1 MKIRSKK
8 LINQI
13 FYLYNIVSSN
23 NMIIENVLNYNFE
36 NIIDCVSP
44 EEQEVCKIFDELI
57 FKLDV
62 EIGEAEIENRDID
75 KRLIKCVIDKILERI
90 DYYKYFIEI
99 DLSQYSPILRMTIKE
114 YIDVYQ
120 NLKPDFSI
128 KLSSIVQDGIEL
140 FGLNDITIIDFIRQ
154 VSIELKKSNIVL
166 FKDRFRYDNIEH
178 SLNDWE
184 NGKSNIGWIF
194 KYGEIKK

>member
-23 NMIIENVLNYNFE
+23 NMIIEDVLNYNFE

-57 FKLDV
+57 FKIDV
-62 EIGEAEIENRDID
+62 EIGESEIENRDID
-75 KRLIKCVIDKILERI
+75 KKLIKHVIDKILERI
-90 DYYKYFIEI
+90 NYYKYFIEI
-99 DLSQYSPILRMTIKE
+99 DLSQYSPILNMTIKE

-128 KLSSIVQDGIEL
+128 KLSGIIQDGINL

-184 NGKSNIGWIF
+184 NDKFNTGWIF

>member
-23 NMIIENVLNYNFE
+23 NMIIGDILNYNFE
-36 NIIDCVSP
+36 NIIDCVSL

-75 KRLIKCVIDKILERI
+75 KKLIKCVIDKILERI

-178 SLNDWE
+178 SLNNWE

>member
-23 NMIIENVLNYNFE
+23 NMIIEYVLNYNFE
-36 NIIDCVSP
+36 NIIDCVSL

-57 FKLDV
+57 FKIDV
-62 EIGEAEIENRDID
+62 EIGESEIENRDID
-75 KRLIKCVIDKILERI
+75 KKLIKHVIGKILERI
-90 DYYKYFIEI
+90 NYYKYFIEI
-99 DLSQYSPILRMTIKE
+99 DLSQYSPIFRMTIKE

-178 SLNDWE
+178 SLNNWE
-184 NGKSNIGWIF
+184 NDKSNTGWIF